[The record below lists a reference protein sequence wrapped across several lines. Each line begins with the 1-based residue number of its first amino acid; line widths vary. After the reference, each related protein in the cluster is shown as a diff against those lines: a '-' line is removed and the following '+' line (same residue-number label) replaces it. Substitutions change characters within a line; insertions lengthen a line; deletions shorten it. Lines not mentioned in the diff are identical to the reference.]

1 MTRATIKG
9 GGLLAKAMKDAQPK
23 VEAAMRKGI
32 QAAVADVGRSP
43 APKVRATQ
51 QQLVDCIRRYQRAN
65 TRTEMAQADALAERL
80 VGKP

>member
-1 MTRATIKG
+1 MTRTTIKG
-9 GGLLAKAMKDAQPK
+9 GRFMAKAVKDA
-23 VEAAMRKGI
+23 EAQVAKAVRKGI